1 MSSQVLEVKKFFL
14 MSGNEKMILTAIEI
28 NRIFHEVQMEDNHN
42 FLEDDLIKL
51 ATAYAEAG
59 AKKERERVENKP
71 NMLWVG
77 RDSELRKRYT
87 EGGKS

>member
-1 MSSQVLEVKKFFL
+1 
-14 MSGNEKMILTAIEI
+14 MILTITEI

-71 NMLWVG
+71 TMRWEG
-77 RDSELRKRYT
+77 SELRKKYT
-87 EGGKS
+87 DGGK

>member
-1 MSSQVLEVKKFFL
+1 
-14 MSGNEKMILTAIEI
+14 MILTTTEI

-59 AKKERERVENKP
+59 AKKEREKVENKP
-71 NMLWVG
+71 TMLWAG
-77 RDSELRKRYT
+77 RDSELRKKYT
-87 EGGKS
+87 DGGK

>member
-1 MSSQVLEVKKFFL
+1 
-14 MSGNEKMILTAIEI
+14 
-28 NRIFHEVQMEDNHN
+28 MEDNHN

-77 RDSELRKRYT
+77 RDSELRKKYID
-87 EGGKS
+87 GGK

>member
-1 MSSQVLEVKKFFL
+1 
-14 MSGNEKMILTAIEI
+14 MILTIIEI

-59 AKKERERVENKP
+59 AKKERERIFADKP
-71 NMLWVG
+71 TLLWEG
-77 RDSELRKRYT
+77 RDSELRKKYT
-87 EGGKS
+87 DGGK